1 MSKLANTLEHKFSYS
16 FQGTIWNILADA
28 NSNRLFLEVRDVD
41 QKKVSFS
48 ALNLQN
54 YAWLWKDVVLEEPWW
69 VSMSAI
75 AGDKLLLT
83 VYTDTNN
90 PDKKTLL
97 VFDVLKQEIAW
108 WRNGFSVSAS
118 NTRNVKGID
127 ARFPAREIILDL
139 FTGAEVRDVDFHL
152 EYSQN
157 FPVIRPFQYEEGTAH
172 FKTVRD
178 FLVSRLHI
186 EPVATMDYLEQG
198 RLILMSV
205 FVKENELAN
214 FLYGFSSDGEVIF
227 KETLG
232 ENLKGVGLETFFIY
246 SDHLIFVKNKREL
259 ASYKIL

>member
-1 MSKLANTLEHKFSYS
+1 VSKLANTIAYKFSYS

-69 VSMSAI
+69 ISMTAI

-97 VFDVLKQEIAW
+97 AYDVLRQEIAW
-108 WRNGFSVSAS
+108 WRNGFSVSAA

-139 FTGAEVRDVDFHL
+139 FSGAEVRDIDFHL

-172 FKTVRD
+172 FNTVRD

-186 EPVATMDYLEQG
+186 EPVATIDYLEQG
-198 RLILMSV
+198 RLIWMSV
-205 FVKENELAN
+205 FVKENDLAN

-246 SDHLIFVKNKREL
+246 SDHLIFVKNKKEL